1 MPELMVVP
9 PRAAHAPRVEKQPS
23 ARFKPFENDEVPAPW
38 TLMTP
43 VVSMTP
49 ADVVAT
55 PTPRPPTIYVDVPT
69 ANPTRGVG
77 VEVEIP
83 TTPVFV
89 IIKFVCVDEPTT
101 NEGPE
106 PMLFGFTERRAQG
119 EDVPTP
125 RFLFIYT
132 D

>member
-1 MPELMVVP
+1 MVPEPLPPIHEPPARVTQPVVRLMPFVKE
-9 PRAAHAPRVEKQPS
+9 
-23 ARFKPFENDEVPAPW
+23 EVPAPW
-38 TLMTP
+38 TLMVP

-49 ADVVAT
+49 AEVVAI
-55 PTPRPPTIYVDVPT
+55 PTPRPPTIDVDVPT
-69 ANPTRGVG
+69 AKPTRGVG